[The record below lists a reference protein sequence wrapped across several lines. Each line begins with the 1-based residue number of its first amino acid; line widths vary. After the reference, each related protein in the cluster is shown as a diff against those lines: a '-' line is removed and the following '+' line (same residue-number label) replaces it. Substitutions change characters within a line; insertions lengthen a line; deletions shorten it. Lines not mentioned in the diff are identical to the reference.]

1 MSKELNNYHLKY
13 RTSYR
18 TSKFAVTF
26 IGKTAQKAYT
36 QNMLKVPRDSRL

>member
-1 MSKELNNYHLKY
+1 MSKELNNYHLK
-13 RTSYR
+13 YR

-36 QNMLKVPRDSRL
+36 QNMPKVPRDSRL